1 MSKLKN
7 INDLYTNLIANNADF
22 RAFVES
28 MEKYS
33 TDEIIAMYELEND
46 VISNLLHALS
56 NMQP

>member
-1 MSKLKN
+1 MSKLEN

-33 TDEIIAMYELEND
+33 TDEIIAMYELEMI
-46 VISNLLHALS
+46 ISYCS
-56 NMQP
+56 GPSKMPT